1 MGMSFKVPFVA
12 VCLAASAGLIAAPAP
27 DAGGIAAV
35 LTSPRARAQYLA
47 HAVIWSDPGPLSPDE
62 LLAGVPGLLPY
73 PPDRLTGSDPIA
85 CSFTTPGRL
94 LGGKSP
100 KFICVGDDR
109 VPLRLKYWDAGSQRG
124 NREVFATVAA
134 TRLLLALGFMTM
146 PAVALDVQCRDCP
159 DDPMTGTGRRGPHHY
174 IAMWQS
180 PLPSPRILSE
190 TDIDQGWSWREL
202 DEAIRSLPA
211 GEERNRQ
218 RAQFDALALAGVLLQ
233 HGDRKPEQ
241 QALYCSGDVDMSA
254 GEVRSEG
261 GRIGTM
267 LVERENAAACARAVV
282 AIVDA
287 GATFG
292 GAGRTSNST
301 TAKMNLEHWRRK
313 PVFEPGGNEC
323 RGELTVSLA
332 AGKGGEGSPVV
343 SEQGRMFL
351 LQQLHRL
358 TPAHVRA
365 MFTAAQVAR
374 LRGGQ
379 QGDPQSLDSGAV
391 DAWTAAFE
399 EKVREIEERRCTP
412 ES

>member
-1 MGMSFKVPFVA
+1 MGLSFKVPIGA
-12 VCLAASAGLIAAPAP
+12 ACLAAG
-27 DAGGIAAV
+27 AV
-35 LTSPRARAQYLA
+35 LLAASPPGVEITAVVTSPRARAQYLA
-47 HAVIWSDPGPLSPDE
+47 HAVIWTDPGPLSPDDV
-62 LLAGVPGLLPY
+62 LAGVPGVSPY
-73 PPDRLTGSDPIA
+73 PGKRVTGSDPIA

-100 KFICVGDDR
+100 KFTCASDDHVSLR
-109 VPLRLKYWDAGSQRG
+109 VKYWEAGSQRG

-134 TRLLLALGFMTM
+134 TRLLWALGFMTA
-146 PAVALDVQCRDCP
+146 PAVALDVDCRDCP
-159 DDPMTGTGRRGPHHY
+159 EDPMSGTGRRGPHEY

-180 PLPSPRILSE
+180 PLPGPRILSE
-190 TDIDQGWSWREL
+190 SDIDQGWSWREL

-218 RAQFDALALAGVLLQ
+218 RAQFDALALTGVLLQ

-241 QALYCSGDVDMSA
+241 QALYCSGDVDTSA
-254 GEVRSEG
+254 GEIRSAD
-261 GRIGTM
+261 GRLGKV
-267 LVERENAAACARAVV
+267 LVERDNAAACARAVV

-301 TAKMNLEHWRRK
+301 TAKMNLDHWRRK
-313 PVFEPGGNEC
+313 PVFEPGGSEC

-332 AGKGGEGSPVV
+332 AGKGGEGNPVV
-343 SEQGRMFL
+343 SEEGRRFL
-351 LQQLHRL
+351 AEQLQRL
-358 TPAHVRA
+358 TPAHVKA
-365 MFTAAQVAR
+365 IFTAAQVER
-374 LRGGQ
+374 FQSGQ
-379 QGDPQSLDSGAV
+379 RPAMNSTHSGAV

-399 EKVREIEERRCTP
+399 EKVREIEARRCAP

>member
-1 MGMSFKVPFVA
+1 MGMSFKAPVA
-12 VCLAASAGLIAAPAP
+12 AAVLAASAGLLATAAREAP
-27 DAGGIAAV
+27 VAAV
-35 LTSPRARAQYLA
+35 LTSSRARAQYLA
-47 HAVIWSDPGPLSPDE
+47 HAVIWEDPGPLSADAV
-62 LLAGVPGLLPY
+62 LTGVPGVFPY

-100 KFICVGDDR
+100 KFTCVSDDHLS
-109 VPLRLKYWDAGSQRG
+109 LRLKYWDAGTQRG
-124 NREVFATVAA
+124 NREVFATIAA
-134 TRLLLALGFMTM
+134 TRLLWALGFMTA

-159 DDPMTGTGRRGPHHY
+159 DDPMAGSGRRGPHEY
-174 IAMWQS
+174 VAMWQS

-190 TDIDQGWSWREL
+190 PDIDQGWSWREL
-202 DEAIRSLPA
+202 DEAIRSLPP

-218 RAQFDALALAGVLLQ
+218 RAQFDALTLAGVLIQ

-241 QALYCSGDVDMSA
+241 QALYCRGEVDRNAGDVRA
-254 GEVRSEG
+254 GEDRL
-261 GRIGTM
+261 GTL
-267 LVERENAAACARAVV
+267 LVERDSASACPRAAV

-301 TAKMNLEHWRRK
+301 TAKMNLDHWRGK
-313 PVFEPGGNEC
+313 AVFEPGGREC

-332 AGKGGEGSPVV
+332 AGKGGEGHPLV
-343 SEQGRMFL
+343 SEEGRLFL
-351 LQQLHRL
+351 VEQLHRL

-365 MFTAAQVAR
+365 IFTAAQVAR
-374 LRGGQ
+374 LQGAGRGEPASA
-379 QGDPQSLDSGAV
+379 DATAV

-399 EKVREIEERRCTP
+399 EKAREIEGRRCTP